1 MNEWIIVKDLE
12 RKKEREGRNQKYT
25 RIFSFMRGRGNKRSD
40 RFCSIS
46 QIFQYTRYTWRKFE
60 FHLPEQETGRISGIK
75 SSNWKR
81 SIGGDIESW
90 IFLPLSGNLAI
101 CHGISH
107 VRGIGERRGGG
118 RGKESRILE
127 LRTLRAGG
135 VQVRSNLELD
145 YLLRRPD
152 PFALILGRVTELNLI
167 ISWRHYERSNVIRLF
182 LIPVNWNARYPCF
195 QLPIY
200 FNKHFEL
207 LHVYSQWQ
215 RCI

>member
-12 RKKEREGRNQKYT
+12 RKREREGRNQKYT

-118 RGKESRILE
+118 RGEGKQDSGTAYTPCRRSAGEIKPEARLLATASRSFRVNPWASHWIE
-127 LRTLRAGG
+127 LNNKLTPLRALK
-135 VQVRSNLELD
+135 RYS
-145 YLLRRPD
+145 
-152 PFALILGRVTELNLI
+152 I
-167 ISWRHYERSNVIRLF
+167 ISH
-182 LIPVNWNARYPCF
+182 PC
-195 QLPIY
+195 
-200 FNKHFEL
+200 
-207 LHVYSQWQ
+207 
-215 RCI
+215 